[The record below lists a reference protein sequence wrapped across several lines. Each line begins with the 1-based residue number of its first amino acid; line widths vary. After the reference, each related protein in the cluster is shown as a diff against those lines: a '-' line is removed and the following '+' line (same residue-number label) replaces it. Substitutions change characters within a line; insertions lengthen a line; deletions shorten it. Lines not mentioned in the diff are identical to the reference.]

1 MHAGVDI
8 HGEALD
14 LLVEQNLRNLVDYL
28 AVDVQIDLSLGLVH
42 VLIDVAV
49 CPFGLVL
56 VVVVRLMA
64 RNFPFFGGSLFD
76 GLLGNLFC
84 CNTDLG
90 LRLSL

>member
-1 MHAGVDI
+1 MHTGVDI

-28 AVDVQIDLSLGLVH
+28 AVDIQIDLSLGLVH
-42 VLIDVAV
+42 VLVDVAV
-49 CPFGLVL
+49 GPFGL

-64 RNFPFFGGSLFD
+64 RNFLFFGGSLFD